1 MREKPVRRPIRKW
14 FGLLA
19 VIALLA
25 FFEIVVG
32 FLGSGMTGLRL
43 GALVAFGVIILGN
56 EAYRRTARR

>member
-32 FLGSGMTGLRL
+32 FLGP
-43 GALVAFGVIILGN
+43 A
-56 EAYRRTARR
+56 